1 MQVGMGAVAGP
12 LPSPCHCGTNDPL
25 PIPALAGRST
35 GDIAVCSG
43 CGTVYVPVRR
53 AAGIIA
59 QEWGKLFG
67 DHYKP
72 ALPAI
77 KARQLAVAESI
88 EQFVRPIKGSHVI
101 DVGAG
106 RGEFAHLLRRQ
117 YGAHVTAVEPSGKNV
132 AHMVAEGTD
141 AMTGNAE
148 MAQHL
153 LGGFADFVT
162 ALWTLENAGDAKAFV
177 LACRAMMKPSGVLVI
192 ASGSRIMVPFKK
204 PLASYITPGIPA
216 DMNPWRLSRAT
227 TEVLLEACGLRIV
240 WENRWWDS
248 DSMIVAAQI
257 REPVS
262 LDEPAPPPERS
273 PRGDDPREVIAW
285 FGRWANETVHYEP
298 AVANAA

>member
-12 LPSPCHCGTNDPL
+12 LPSPCHCGINQPL

-43 CGTVYVPVRR
+43 CGSVYVPVRR
-53 AAGIIA
+53 PAGVIA

-88 EQFVRPIKGSHVI
+88 EQFVRPINGSRII

-106 RGEFAHLLRRQ
+106 QGEFAHLLRQ

-132 AHMVAEGTD
+132 ARMLSEGTD
-141 AMTGNAE
+141 ALAGNAE
-148 MAQHL
+148 TAQNL
-153 LGGFADFVT
+153 LAETADIVT
-162 ALWTLENAGDAKAFV
+162 ALWTLENAGDARAFV
-177 LACRAMMKPSGVLVI
+177 MACRAMLKPGGTLVI
-192 ASGSRIMVPFKK
+192 ATGSRILVPFKK
-204 PLASYITPGIPA
+204 PLASYIAPGVPA
-216 DMNPWRLSRAT
+216 DLYPWRLSRAAS
-227 TEVLLEACGLRIV
+227 EVLLTSCGLRIV

-248 DSMIVAAQI
+248 DSMILAAQAGEPI
-257 REPVS
+257 RKPQ
-262 LDEPAPPPERS
+262 
-273 PRGDDPREVIAW
+273 GDDPREVIAW